1 MIKFKKPKFWDLKK
15 PSIISYFLLPLTLP
29 VFINNLILNF
39 KSSKKNKKIK
49 SICIGNIY
57 LGGTGKTPTVIK
69 LFEILNNLNLKVST
83 GKKSYSSQLDEK
95 IILQKKTN
103 LIEAKNRKMIL
114 NEAIKNH
121 QNIIIFD
128 DGLQDKGVSYDLQ
141 FVCFDMNNFI
151 GNGQLLPSG
160 PLREKISSLIKY
172 DAVFLKGEN
181 DKLTNHIDL
190 IKSQNENIK
199 IFETY
204 LEIDNINKFNPSDN
218 YLIFSGI
225 GNPNSF
231 KNLLKK
237 NNFNI
242 IKEIIFPDHYD
253 YTKHEIEKLK
263 IQAKN
268 INAKI
273 ITTEKDFVKIAE
285 LDSGNIDFVEVKLKI
300 KNEENLINFL
310 KTKMYE

>member
-204 LEIDNINKFNPSDN
+204 FEIDNINKFNPSDN

>member
-15 PSIISYFLLPLTLP
+15 PNIISYFLLPLTLP
-29 VFINNLILNF
+29 ILINNLILDF

-69 LFEILNNLNLKVST
+69 LFEILNNLNFKVST
-83 GKKSYSSQLDEK
+83 GKKFYSSQLDEK
-95 IILQKKTN
+95 IILQKKTK

-172 DAVFLKGEN
+172 DAVFLKGE
-181 DKLTNHIDL
+181 DSELTNHINY
-190 IKSQNENIK
+190 IKNQNENIK

-204 LEIDNINKFNPSDN
+204 LEINNIKKFNLSNN

-225 GNPNSF
+225 GNPNNF
-231 KNLLKK
+231 KNILRK

-242 IKEIIFPDHYD
+242 IKEIIFPDHYN
-253 YTKHEIEKLK
+253 YTKHEIEKIK
-263 IQAKN
+263 KQAKN

-273 ITTEKDFVKIAE
+273 ITTEKDFVKISKF
-285 LDSGNIDFVEVKLKI
+285 DSGNIDFVEVELKI